1 MRTMI
6 SNKDNKKQLEQV
18 QEDLHLTIKELG
30 DVYEELSILYHL
42 SQTFAGLTI
51 DQVCSTLLDE
61 IQTMLGVKTAA
72 IMLLDEDNDELYTA
86 ISTGGWPSEMA
97 FKKGDN
103 IAWNAL
109 KKNKPQIFSNIK
121 NSRYKNTMQ
130 KLDVV
135 LVCPLIGKKKIMGI
149 IVSGKKT
156 SGQDFYSSDIK
167 FLMAIT
173 SQAALAIETAA
184 LYTDMENFFF
194 GTVMAFIK
202 AIESRSHW
210 TSGHSERVT
219 KYSLAIAKKMGL
231 GKDFK
236 EKLKI
241 CALLHDI
248 GKIATPVALL
258 DKRSALTRDELI
270 EIEQHPLTGSV
281 ILGDLKPFRD
291 IIDGIKYHHE
301 KWNGKGVHEKLKGE
315 AIPVMA
321 RIIAVADAFDA
332 MTSDRPYR
340 KKINL
345 YKAIEEI
352 EINSGEQFDPN
363 VVSCFLKI
371 KDSLLF

>member
-1 MRTMI
+1 MFTKT
-6 SNKDNKKQLEQV
+6 SSKDKTKQLEQT
-18 QEDLHLTIKELG
+18 QEDLNLTIKELG

-51 DQVCSTLLDE
+51 DQVCDTLLGE

-72 IMLLDEDNDELYTA
+72 IMLLDEENDELYTA
-86 ISTGGWPSEMA
+86 ISSDEWPSEMV

-121 NSRYKNTMQ
+121 NSRHKNTLQ
-130 KLDVV
+130 KLDAI

-149 IVSGKKT
+149 IISGKKT

-194 GTVMAFIK
+194 GTVMAFVK

-219 KYSLAIAKKMGL
+219 KYSRAIAKEMGL
-231 GKDFK
+231 DKDFI
-236 EKLKI
+236 ERLKI
-241 CALLHDI
+241 CGLLHDI
-248 GKIATPVALL
+248 GKIATPVSLL
-258 DKRSALTRDELI
+258 DKRNPLTRDELI

-301 KWNGKGVHEKLKGE
+301 KWNGKGVHEKLQGE
-315 AIPVMA
+315 EIPVMA

-340 KKINL
+340 KKMNL
-345 YKAIEEI
+345 YMAIEEI
-352 EINSGEQFDPN
+352 ETNSGEQFDPD
-363 VVSCFLKI
+363 VVRCFLKI
-371 KDSLLF
+371 KDSLLS